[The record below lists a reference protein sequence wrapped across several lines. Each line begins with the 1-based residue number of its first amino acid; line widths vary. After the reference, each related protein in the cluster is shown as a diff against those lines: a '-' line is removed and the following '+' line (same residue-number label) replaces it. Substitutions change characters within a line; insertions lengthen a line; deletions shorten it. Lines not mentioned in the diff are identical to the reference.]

1 MKIIPC
7 SIRQFATVATLACFI
22 LCGLAGCDQQGEESN
37 WSEQFVGVQAGDDL
51 SVKIEQA
58 CAAVHAASRIDGT
71 APSIYCDTRGGP
83 VLKAMLADSKTINGN
98 CWNFAA
104 AFVLI
109 MGELGEVAR
118 PVQLGGK
125 AYISGDDSYQTHVV
139 AEVFDP
145 SSNS

>member
-51 SVKIEQA
+51 SVKIEQV
-58 CAAVHAASRIDGT
+58 CAAVHAASRQDGT
-71 APSIYCDTRGGP
+71 APLIYCSSRGEV
-83 VLKAMLADSKTINGN
+83 VLQSMLADSKTINGS
-98 CWNFAA
+98 CGNFAA

-109 MGELGEVAR
+109 MGELGEIAR
-118 PVQLGGK
+118 QVQLGGK
-125 AYISGDDSYQTHVV
+125 AYISGDAPLNT
-139 AEVFDP
+139 A
-145 SSNS
+145 NK